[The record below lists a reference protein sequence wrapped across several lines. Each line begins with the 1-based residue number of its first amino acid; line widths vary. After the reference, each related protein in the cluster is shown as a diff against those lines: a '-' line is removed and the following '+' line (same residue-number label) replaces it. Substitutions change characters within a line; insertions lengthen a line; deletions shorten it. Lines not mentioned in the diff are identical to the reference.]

1 MLVGANPSH
10 WAKCGMLVDD
20 GWSNGEV
27 PIGAE
32 SLSASMPWM
41 PRGTTDCCCEH
52 VE

>member
-1 MLVGANPSH
+1 MLMGTSCSCEAE
-10 WAKCGMLVDD
+10 CGMLVND
-20 GWSNGEV
+20 GWSKGEV

-32 SLSASMPWM
+32 SLSESMPWM